1 MFTFYY
7 FYHLKKESRTKMLEK
22 VLYIYSETVIVV
34 NLEFITNF
42 NLHLLS
48 LIKYEMIKNQES
60 VIQISFYWD

>member
-7 FYHLKKESRTKMLEK
+7 FYHLKKESRTTMLEK